1 MDGWPWSFS
10 SVVVLRRGLLEN
22 RVFLGVIHPSC
33 WGTSKYQKVISHPH
47 ICLTL
52 QSTIWK
58 RGQQLDN
65 LNQLGHKLVTK
76 VPWHG
81 FSALPTC
88 DGAIKV
94 SNVHLLSISIQP
106 AVCHFYGRCH
116 KDANLLLSPWEKY
129 EMCCR
134 AVNKVSLRE
143 DSRYD
148 WGVRCFQQLEWR
160 KRTSLKAKQDGIT
173 AQFKNC

>member
-10 SVVVLRRGLLEN
+10 SVVDCWRTECSWVWS
-22 RVFLGVIHPSC
+22 IHPVGEPPSIRR
-33 WGTSKYQKVISHPH
+33 SSAI
-47 ICLTL
+47 LTL

-106 AVCHFYGRCH
+106 AVCHFYGHCH

-148 WGVRCFQQLEWR
+148 WGVRCFQQLERR